1 MVKKML
7 CLLLL
12 LASRTV
18 CAQTSD
24 YFNAGYGKLLP
35 SATNKVGLW
44 WASSGWKI
52 SRDKPLPKKTSQAI
66 TIRVAKNE
74 TEAVQLVVRPTFRLK
89 DFTIRTSTFAFTEV
103 FPRENIEILKV
114 RYVNVTKPTDKSSVT
129 GLWPDPLPPLKGSID
144 LKANKNQPFW
154 LRFKVP
160 RGLPAGTYTGF
171 LHLEGHNYNNAITV
185 HVEVYDFAH

>member
-1 MVKKML
+1 MVKKIL

-12 LASRTV
+12 LVGRTV
-18 CAQTSD
+18 CAQAND
-24 YFNAGYGKLLP
+24 YFNTEYGKLLP
-35 SATNKVGLW
+35 GSTEQAGLW

-52 SRDKPLPKKTSQAI
+52 SPDKPLPKKTSQAI

-114 RYVNVTKPTDKSSVT
+114 RYVNVTKPTDKSSVP
-129 GLWPDPLPPLKGSID
+129 GPWPDPLPPFKDPID

-154 LRFKVP
+154 IRVKVP
-160 RGLPAGTYTGF
+160 RTVPAGSYTGHIRLSGQNF
-171 LHLEGHNYNNAITV
+171 DADVTLR
-185 HVEVYDFAH
+185 